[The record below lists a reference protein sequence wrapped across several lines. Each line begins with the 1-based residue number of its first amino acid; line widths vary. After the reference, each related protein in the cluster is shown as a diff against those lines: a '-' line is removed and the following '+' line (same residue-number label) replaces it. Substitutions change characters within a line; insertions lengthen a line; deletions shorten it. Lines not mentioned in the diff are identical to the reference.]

1 MAALPPL
8 LTRRDCLVAGGL
20 LLGGGAPPGRAAEA
34 SRSAASAAA
43 APSPAA
49 APAAAPPA
57 DLPVADP
64 AFNTR
69 LIGRLQGDLS
79 GRQRWIYNP
88 GFVFATVPGRGL
100 APAEF
105 GRLLYRVEGFTS
117 RISRLLPD
125 GSVEERSHSWMFYR
139 HADEERWLEGFDN
152 PWTGERLEVPPYR
165 GGPSHSWLRPAT
177 GTAVDGATVGLEST
191 GIGAPVRVSWR
202 VLGDRVWLSRHAA
215 SRIRTPAGAVRNEFS
230 MDAWVCGLD
239 DLRDERRSHLPATYT
254 WTSQA
259 EWQPWL
265 RMDGRPG
272 GLLWRIES
280 MVLDDPARLP
290 AHFTARLQELLPG
303 KLEERL
309 AW

>member
-1 MAALPPL
+1 MQTPTPAPFPYTRPMAAPPTP
-8 LTRRDCLVAGGL
+8 LTRRDCLVGAGL
-20 LLGGGAPPGRAAEA
+20 LLGSGTAAEA
-34 SRSAASAAA
+34 TAGVSAADGI
-43 APSPAA
+43 
-49 APAAAPPA
+49 A
-57 DLPVADP
+57 DLPITDP

-79 GRQRWIYNP
+79 GRQRWIHNP
-88 GFVFATVPGRGL
+88 GFVFATVPGQGL

-139 HADEERWLEGFDN
+139 HPDEDRWLTRFDN
-152 PWTGERLEVPPYR
+152 PWTGESLEVPKYR
-165 GGPSHSWLRPAT
+165 GGPSHSWLRPIT
-177 GTAVDGATVGLEST
+177 GTEVDGATVALEST
-191 GIGAPVRVSWR
+191 GIGAPVRLAWR
-202 VLGDRVWLSRHAA
+202 VLGEQVWLSRHAA
-215 SRIRTPAGAVRNEFS
+215 SRVRTPAGAVRNEFS
-230 MDAWVCGLD
+230 IDAWTCRLGA
-239 DLRDERRSHLPATYT
+239 LRDERLTHLPATYS

-280 MVLDDPARLP
+280 MVLDGPEQLP
-290 AHFTARLQELLPG
+290 AAFTARMQELLPG
-303 KLEERL
+303 KLEETLR
-309 AW
+309 W

>member
-1 MAALPPL
+1 MGLWTSASPPPT
-8 LTRRDCLVAGGL
+8 LTRRDCLVGGGL
-20 LLGGGAPPGRAAEA
+20 LLG
-34 SRSAASAAA
+34 AAA
-43 APSPAA
+43 QSEAA
-49 APAAAPPA
+49 MQRGATATAHSAGIA
-57 DLPVADP
+57 GLPIADP

-79 GRQRWIYNP
+79 GRQRWIHNP
-88 GFVFATVPGRGL
+88 GFVFATVPGQGL

-117 RISRLLPD
+117 RISRLQPD

-139 HADEERWLEGFDN
+139 HAEEDRWLETFDN
-152 PWTGERLEVPPYR
+152 PWTGERLEVPKFR

-177 GTAVDGATVGLEST
+177 GTAVDGATVALEST
-191 GIGAPVRVSWR
+191 GIGAPVRLAWR
-202 VLGDRVWLSRHAA
+202 TLGGQVWLSRHAA
-215 SRIRTPAGAVRNEFS
+215 TRVRTPAGAVRNEFS
-230 MDAWVCGLD
+230 IDAWVCGLEA
-239 DLRDERRSHLPATYT
+239 LRDERRTHLPASYS

-265 RMDGRPG
+265 RMEGRPG

-280 MVLDDPARLP
+280 AVLDDPGQLPTAFVARM
-290 AHFTARLQELLPG
+290 QEVLPG

>member
-1 MAALPPL
+1 MDALPPQ

-20 LLGGGAPPGRAAEA
+20 LLGAAT
-34 SRSAASAAA
+34 RSDAASGAH
-43 APSPAA
+43 
-49 APAAAPPA
+49 A
-57 DLPVADP
+57 DLPIADP

-79 GRQRWIYNP
+79 GSQRWIHNP
-88 GFVFATVPGRGL
+88 GFVFATVPGHGL

-125 GSVEERSHSWMFYR
+125 GSVEERSHSWMSYK
-139 HADEERWLEGFDN
+139 HADEERWLDRFDN
-152 PWTGERLEVPPYR
+152 PWTGERLEAPPHR

-177 GTAVDGATVGLEST
+177 GTAVEGATVGLEST
-191 GIGAPVRVSWR
+191 GIGAPVRLSWR
-202 VLGDRVWLSRHAA
+202 VLGDRAWLSRHAA

-230 MDAWVCGLD
+230 MDAWVCRRD
-239 DLRDERRSHLPATYT
+239 ELRDERRSHLPATYT

-280 MVLDDPARLP
+280 RVLADPGQLP
-290 AHFTARLQELLPG
+290 AAFVARMREVLPG